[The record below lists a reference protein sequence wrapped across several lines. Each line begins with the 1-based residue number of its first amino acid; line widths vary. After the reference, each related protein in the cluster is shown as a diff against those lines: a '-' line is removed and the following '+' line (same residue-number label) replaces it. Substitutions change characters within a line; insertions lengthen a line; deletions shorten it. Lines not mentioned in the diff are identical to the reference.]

1 MEAIHANEHIARIE
15 QPVYKRRWVP
25 PDYEKEFAE
34 AFKWW
39 LREKAE
45 LACDSTRIWTNQS
58 RS

>member
-1 MEAIHANEHIARIE
+1 MPH
-15 QPVYKRRWVP
+15 KRRWVP

-45 LACDSTRIWTNQS
+45 FYLEHAADGAG
-58 RS
+58 